1 VGEEI
6 YVMQEC
12 AECRK
17 STSGKCARHLQSGKI
32 DDRYFDIRLNNKTL
46 SALRRYMTASMYET
60 RANDIISAEQFG
72 ADNIDICAWLDG
84 EATCG

>member
-1 VGEEI
+1 MTDEI

-17 STSGKCARHLQSGKI
+17 STSGKCAKHLQSGRI
-32 DDRYFDIRLNNKTL
+32 DDRYFDIRLDDKTL
-46 SALRRYMTASMYET
+46 AALRRYMTASMYDT
-60 RANDIISAEQFG
+60 RANHIVSAEQFD

-84 EATCG
+84 AA